1 MVDGEEWLGYEWG
14 EVLAQARPFRILVTR
29 PPYRCLGK
37 GRLLVVGQRQQEQ
50 GLTLI
55 FSYTEFERLPRD

>member
-37 GRLLVVGQRQQEQ
+37 GRLLVVGQRQQDQ
-50 GLTLI
+50 QLTLVL
-55 FSYTEFERLPRD
+55 SYTEFERLARD

>member
-37 GRLLVVGQRQQEQ
+37 GRLLVVGQRQQDQ
-50 GLTLI
+50 QLTLVL
-55 FSYTEFERLPRD
+55 SYTEFERLSRD

>member
-1 MVDGEEWLGYEWG
+1 LVDGEEWLGYEWG

-37 GRLLVVGQRQQEQ
+37 GRLLVVGQRQQDQ
-50 GLTLI
+50 QLTLVL
-55 FSYTEFERLPRD
+55 SYTEFERLARD